1 MCILLNLITDG
12 NKKGLPR
19 NQQHFFSKY
28 TQSKSLKLSARNNID
43 CMSTKSV
50 ILKLILFAC
59 LKKETGLTVSFVI
72 N

>member
-43 CMSTKSV
+43 CIESTKSV

-59 LKKETGLTVSFVI
+59 LKKETVSFVI